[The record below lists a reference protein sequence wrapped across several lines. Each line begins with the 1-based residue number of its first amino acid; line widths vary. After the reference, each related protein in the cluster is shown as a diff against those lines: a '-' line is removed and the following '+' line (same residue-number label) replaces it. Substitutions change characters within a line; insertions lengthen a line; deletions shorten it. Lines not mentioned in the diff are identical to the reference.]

1 MNLNPLFGFNDARFV
16 SDASQL
22 IKALEKPYITEI
34 PEDYFFLDEN
44 LESWKKI
51 LK

>member
-1 MNLNPLFGFNDARFV
+1 LENPKTID
-16 SDASQL
+16 
-22 IKALEKPYITEI
+22 I

-51 LK
+51 LKL